1 MTHFGSKVVGTAA
14 YEKAVREEKGGANVF
29 GTRVRASI
37 PEDGPTNREK
47 RQSEF
52 GPLTTDGAHASDTKG
67 KKTDSISIE
76 ELKDVLAI
84 NPTFFDSLYEAELA
98 RADGARPEALSIFYE
113 IERGIKGQMRQDV
126 MNEIRT
132 LLGEKGVTSAALAAD
147 ARARGEA
154 ADAMAERTRENAQ
167 LVDAER
173 IKSLR
178 ERADNLKIVQEHD
191 KQGTAASQIA
201 LDTQSQADARNT
213 HRSERA
219 ETATGKVSAEPDG
232 PVHTETQSRGP
243 RIGVSEGG
251 TQGTGDSGTAKTE
264 ETDDD
269 GKDDGEDIRTL
280 DDKTKGELEE
290 YLGDEEVGKLKEKG
304 GSGARGAITH
314 DDLLKAAKRK
324 FRRDAK
330 QS

>member
-29 GTRVRASI
+29 GTRVRSSI

-113 IERGIKGQMRQDV
+113 IERGIKGQMRADV
-126 MNEIRT
+126 MNEIKT

-178 ERADNLKIVQEHD
+178 ERADNLKVVKEHD
-191 KQGTAASQIA
+191 KDGTATSQIA
-201 LDTQSQADARNT
+201 LDTQSQADARNA

-219 ETATGKVSAEPDG
+219 ETATGTVSAEPGG
-232 PVHTETQSRGP
+232 PVHEETQARGP
-243 RIGVSEGG
+243 RIGV
-251 TQGTGDSGTAKTE
+251 T
-264 ETDDD
+264 ETDSH
-269 GKDDGEDIRTL
+269 E
-280 DDKTKGELEE
+280 TK
-290 YLGDEEVGKLKEKG
+290 KSAK
-304 GSGARGAITH
+304 S
-314 DDLLKAAKRK
+314 AAKKSTSKRAS
-324 FRRDAK
+324 AK
-330 QS
+330 KE